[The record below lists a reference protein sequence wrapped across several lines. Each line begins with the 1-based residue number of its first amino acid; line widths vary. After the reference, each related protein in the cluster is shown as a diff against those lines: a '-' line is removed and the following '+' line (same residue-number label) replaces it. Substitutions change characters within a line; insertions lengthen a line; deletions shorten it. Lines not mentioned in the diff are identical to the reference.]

1 MHFMNEKQSCC
12 NLDCPLGK
20 VPSHPLT
27 QPCISLLE
35 LLNDS
40 KNGRKVGSAG
50 NLLSSR
56 KTVVGEQIAII
67 VTILNTKKL
76 S

>member
-1 MHFMNEKQSCC
+1 MRSRAAVTLTVHLAK
-12 NLDCPLGK
+12 CPA
-20 VPSHPLT
+20 PLT
-27 QPCISLLE
+27 QPCISFLE

>member
-1 MHFMNEKQSCC
+1 MDIFIQ
-12 NLDCPLGK
+12 
-20 VPSHPLT
+20 
-27 QPCISLLE
+27 E

-50 NLLSSR
+50 NLLSSC